1 MTVAELIEELKK
13 MPPNETVIMFD
24 DMAYY
29 TPYKVFIW
37 QGNPDEKNKKKSYLN
52 GKVII
57 D

>member
-13 MPPNETVIMFD
+13 MPQNETVIMFD

-29 TPYKVFIW
+29 TPSRVFIW
-37 QGNPDEKNKKKSYLN
+37 QGDPNEKDKKKSYLN

>member
-13 MPPNETVIMFD
+13 MPQNETVIMFD

-29 TPYKVFIW
+29 TPSRVFIW
-37 QGNPDEKNKKKSYLN
+37 QGDPNEKDKKKNRLN
-52 GKVII
+52 RKVII